1 MCKVEFGI
9 DTFSYYY
16 KLTSKQKSKII
27 ERLETKQG
35 FRAQTNDY
43 LSDTYAYSSDCFKDE
58 GIRIWIKRISGSPW
72 GLLIVVHP
80 TLVLGLSD
88 RSALYQPQKKGNYKK
103 IIECVDKLLNPIG
116 VPCSIGEMKLYRIDI
131 TSNLIFE
138 DEAFIYEYLR
148 ILKKSCLLPHYKNDW
163 FRKKEQKAKDCEAAN
178 KHSFKQYCKS
188 AAFFSYDKTA
198 QLEMIGAFPASL
210 IGKRVLR
217 LEAQLRRNGMKKWV
231 GKDAM
236 GGSNWGILKK
246 LWKNSEKIIR
256 WYIKR
261 LQPVGEQCVRY
272 EDAMDK
278 LKNVKNR
285 KTRERMLCLLR
296 KTSDSETLT
305 AALEKLGE
313 KYSLNKGQQKTI
325 LKKFEKLQI
334 SPITLANS
342 SVHEFLRPI
351 QDLI

>member
-1 MCKVEFGI
+1 MCKAEFGI

-35 FRAQTNDY
+35 FRTQTNDY
-43 LSDTYAYSSDCFKDE
+43 LSDTYAYSSDFFKDE
-58 GIRIWIKRISGSPW
+58 GIRMWIQRINGSPW

-80 TLVLGLSD
+80 MLVLGGSD
-88 RSALYQPQKKGNYKK
+88 RSALYQPQNKRDYKK
-103 IIECVDKLLNPIG
+103 IIERVDKLLNPIG
-116 VPCSIGEMKLYRIDI
+116 VPYSIGEMKLYRIDV

-138 DEAFIYEYLR
+138 DEAFVYEYLR

-163 FRKKEQKAKDCEAAN
+163 FRQKEQKAKDCEAAN

-296 KTSDSETLT
+296 KTSDSETIT
-305 AALEKLGE
+305 AALEKLRE
-313 KYSLNKGQQKTI
+313 KYGLNKGQQRII
-325 LKKFEKLQI
+325 LKKFEELGI
-334 SPITLANS
+334 SPIALANS
-342 SVHEFLRPI
+342 SVHDFLQPI